1 MTNDPSHFQS
11 VKFIFFDLDD
21 TLCGYWDACK
31 IGLRQTF
38 DRLPISGKT
47 TDDMVRIWANEFKK
61 FAPTLKK
68 THWYPMYLKSGAP
81 TRHELMR
88 LVAGAAGID
97 DPALPQK
104 LADTYAE
111 LRDANLVLF
120 LDARATI
127 ESLKNRGYRMGL
139 ITNGPADV
147 QRQEIATL
155 HLAEQFDP
163 ILIEGELEVG
173 KPESVVYERAMEL
186 TGCAP
191 HELAMVGNS
200 FGHDIIG
207 AQRAG
212 WKTVWIRRPSDVP
225 PSADANAQPE
235 SMPLGS
241 TEPDATVTDLSSLL
255 GLFAGVNH

>member
-1 MTNDPSHFQS
+1 MTNDPSKFQS

-21 TLCGYWDACK
+21 TLCCYWDACK

-38 DRLPISGKT
+38 DRLPVQGKT
-47 TDDMVRIWANEFKK
+47 TEHMVRIWANEFKK

-68 THWYPMYLKSGAP
+68 THWYPIYLKSGAP

-88 LVAGAAGID
+88 LVACAAGID
-97 DPALPQK
+97 DLELPQS

-120 LDARATI
+120 PDAMATI
-127 ESLKNRGYRMGL
+127 HSLTNRGYRMGL

-155 HLAEQFDP
+155 NLAEHFDP
-163 ILIEGELEVG
+163 ILIEGELGVG
-173 KPESVVYERAMEL
+173 KPESVVYERAMAL

-191 HELAMVGNS
+191 NEIAMVGNS

-225 PSADANAQPE
+225 PSADADAEPE
-235 SMPLGS
+235 KMPLGAS
-241 TEPDATVTDLSSLL
+241 EPDAIITDLSSLL
-255 GLFAGVNH
+255 DLFAGANH